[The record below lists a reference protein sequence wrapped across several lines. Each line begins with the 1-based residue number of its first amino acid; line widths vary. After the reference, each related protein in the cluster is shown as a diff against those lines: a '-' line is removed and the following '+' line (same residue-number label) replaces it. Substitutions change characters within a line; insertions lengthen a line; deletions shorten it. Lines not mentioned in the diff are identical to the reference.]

1 MSDKKPKYAVVAVH
15 GIGFGDQLER
25 KGFSKILSEQVFP
38 DETIRAK
45 YWAESIWEG
54 QNDKFDDQV
63 GNITQCILSKDIFP
77 SLQECS
83 GWKEKVGCALFKL
96 GWLFSE
102 KHVQKYATMVMDLLL
117 DFVLYLDSEHGKSI
131 REVVRRDI
139 EQAATDHPE
148 GIVVVAHSLGSLIAH
163 DVLHEMKESECLKR
177 IKHFITIG
185 SPIEW
190 SFKLR
195 DVEKKKECDW
205 GKLDGVHWL
214 NMFYA
219 QDPVAAGRK
228 ISESR
233 FGEVDNVKLDLP
245 DGVKSILKSYK
256 AHCAYWEDAEVAKRI
271 VELCCG

>member
-25 KGFSKILSEQVFP
+25 KGFSKILAEQVFP
-38 DETIRAK
+38 DETVRAK

-77 SLQECS
+77 SSKVCS
-83 GWKEKVGCALFKL
+83 GWKEKVGCVLFKL
-96 GWLFSE
+96 VWLFSE
-102 KHVQKYATMVMDLLL
+102 KYVHKYVTMATDLLL
-117 DFVLYLDSEHGKSI
+117 DFVLYLDSEHGKGI

-139 EQAATDHPE
+139 EQAATDHRE

-205 GKLDGVHWL
+205 GKIDGVHWL
-214 NMFYA
+214 NMFYE
-219 QDPVAAGRK
+219 QDPVAAGRG

-256 AHCAYWEDAEVAKRI
+256 AHCAYWEDDEVAKRI
-271 VELCCG
+271 VELCC